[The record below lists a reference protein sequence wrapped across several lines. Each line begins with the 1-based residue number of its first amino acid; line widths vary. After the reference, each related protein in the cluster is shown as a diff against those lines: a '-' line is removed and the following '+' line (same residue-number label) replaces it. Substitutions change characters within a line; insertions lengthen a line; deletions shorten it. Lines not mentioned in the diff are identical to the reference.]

1 MLISVDTNNV
11 GSMISVNWGCTT
23 NNGNPQD
30 CSDLPLFAN
39 VDPGVETLPTFASLA
54 KLFDN
59 YNPSPS
65 VVEDHTQEEKL
76 EELEFL
82 QTVMDTDV
90 MRTTL
95 QYLMDRGVF
104 TGSEADWADYLYE
117 IWFNLYD
124 RAKAT
129 LGSSGFEHVFM
140 GECCKNGEQAFRK
153 KTISKAVV
161 KIFFSISVILQF
173 KEMTKIVQ

>member
-1 MLISVDTNNV
+1 
-11 GSMISVNWGCTT
+11 MISVNWGCTT

-39 VDPGVETLPTFASLA
+39 VDPGVETLPTFAALT

-59 YNPSPS
+59 YDPSPS

-95 QYLMDRGVF
+95 QYLMDRG
-104 TGSEADWADYLYE
+104 
-117 IWFNLYD
+117 
-124 RAKAT
+124 RK
-129 LGSSGFEHVFM
+129 
-140 GECCKNGEQAFRK
+140 KNNVFRK
-153 KTISKAVV
+153 
-161 KIFFSISVILQF
+161 SIWKSLITDY
-173 KEMTKIVQ
+173 E